1 MQFNE
6 VIGQQEVKERLL
18 TSYKRG
24 RLAHTQM
31 FLGPE
36 GSGALPLAV
45 AFAQYVNCANPSETD
60 SCGTCPSCKKFQKLA
75 HPDLHFYFPT
85 TITNSVKKDPESK
98 LMLAEWREY
107 LIKNQ
112 GYATQ
117 NGWYD
122 FLGVGNK
129 QGTIYV
135 RDAADIISKMTLKAY
150 EGKYKVIVVWMVEKL
165 HESAS
170 NKLLKTL
177 EEPPAN
183 TLILLVAE
191 RYELLLPTV
200 RSRAQLVKVPK
211 LTDDEVQQWLVAH
224 QTEPTLAHSAA
235 LQSHGNINAAL
246 DIVNNADDA
255 LANFVLYRQWLR
267 LCFKPGNY
275 TQLHKFNQDLVK
287 LGREKQKNFLKYA
300 LEAMHNSLSLNH
312 DNDQWVKST
321 GEELT
326 FAQNFAPYI
335 NPANQLQMYEL
346 INEAIY
352 HIERNAHAG
361 ILFSDLSFQ
370 LVDLMA
376 AGGKYVKSTPG

>member
-18 TSYKRG
+18 NSYKRG

-45 AFAQYVNCANPSETD
+45 AFAQYVNCAHPTETD

-85 TITNSVKKDPESK
+85 TTTNAVKKDPESK
-98 LMLAEWREY
+98 LMLTEWREY
-107 LIKNQ
+107 LIKNK

-135 RDAADIISKMTLKAY
+135 RDAADIVSKMALKAY
-150 EGKYKVIVVWMVEKL
+150 EGNYKVIIIWMVEKL

-191 RYELLLPTV
+191 RYELLLATV

-211 LTDDEVQQWLVAH
+211 LTDGEVQQWLVDN
-224 QTEPTLAHSAA
+224 QTNPALAHSASV
-235 LQSHGNINAAL
+235 QCHGNINAAL

-255 LANFVLYRQWLR
+255 LANFNMYRQWLR

-275 TQLHKFNQDLVK
+275 TQLHKFNQELVK

-300 LEAMHNSLSLNH
+300 LEAMHNSLSINH
-312 DNDQWVKST
+312 NNDQWVRST

-335 NPANQLQMYEL
+335 NPANQLRMYEL

-376 AGGKYVKSTPG
+376 AGGKYVKSTSG